1 MPDLWQKMLLEV
13 KKMDEGMDKW
23 MAEAF
28 KRAWLNFANKKLL
41 EVGMITEQE
50 YRKMEVIIANMRT

>member
-1 MPDLWQKMLLEV
+1 
-13 KKMDEGMDKW
+13 MDEGMDKW